1 MSGVRYLFFIVLLL
15 WSATVPAQESVSRQ
29 TFLALQKIEALVEEE
44 QFDEALEQLEALA
57 AKTAGNSYDN
67 ALVHQ
72 YLAHTSVQLDNPA
85 RARTALETALA
96 VENLPDDLLLNLY
109 IFYGTILLGDEEYEL
124 GREVLAKWYALETGP
139 TPTQIFS
146 FAYATYMSGDV
157 PGSRPLLE
165 RAIGDSSAPKQSWY
179 QLYYRVLFDMRDY
192 ELAEDVLK
200 GMIGREPGDEN
211 NWRMLASHYLQL
223 EESRDGLAAMMIA
236 YNNELIESE
245 ADLKQLASLWGYI
258 DAPEKGARLLDQWI
272 KDERIESNA
281 DMLKQLGNLWLMS
294 RERANAIVVLTQAAE
309 LASDGQTYELLGG
322 VFFEEEEWDRA
333 YAAYM
338 EAIESGGLEDPLR
351 VSLLAGISAF
361 NGGNNEDAKEAL
373 GAAAASDSAELREQA
388 ESVLRQLD

>member
-1 MSGVRYLFFIVLLL
+1 MRYLALVVLLVL
-15 WSATVPAQESVSRQ
+15 AATVHSQESVSRQ
-29 TFLALQKIEALVEEE
+29 TFLALQKIEQLVAEE
-44 QFDEALEQLEALA
+44 QFDEALGQLEELA
-57 AKTAGNSYDN
+57 VKTAGNSYDN

-109 IFYGTILLGDEEYEL
+109 IFYGTILLGDDEFEL

-165 RAIGDSSAPKQSWY
+165 QAIGDSSDPKQSWY
-179 QLYYRVLFDMRDY
+179 QLYYRVLFDMKDY
-192 ELAEDVLK
+192 DLAEDVLK
-200 GMIGREPGDEN
+200 GMITREPADEN

-223 EESRDGLAAMMIA
+223 EESTDGLAAMMIA

-258 DAPEKGARLLDQWI
+258 DAPEKGARLLDEWI
-272 KDERIESNA
+272 KTERLEGDA
-281 DMLKQLGNLWLMS
+281 DMLKRLGNLWLMS
-294 RERANAIVVLTQAAE
+294 RERESAIEVLTKAAA
-309 LASDGQTYELLGG
+309 LAPDGRTYELLGG
-322 VFFEEEEWDRA
+322 VFFEEEEWDQA

-338 EAIESGGLEDPLR
+338 DAIETGGLEEPLR

-361 NGGNNEDAKEAL
+361 NGGNNENARKAL
-373 GAAAASDSAELREQA
+373 DAAAASESDELREQA

>member
-1 MSGVRYLFFIVLLL
+1 MSPMRYLVLIILL
-15 WSATVPAQESVSRQ
+15 VLTATAQSQESVSRK
-29 TFLALQKIEALVEEE
+29 TFVALQKIEALVAEE

-57 AKTAGNSYDN
+57 VNTAGNSYDN

-109 IFYGTILLGDEEYEL
+109 IFYGTILLGDDEFEL

-146 FAYATYMSGDV
+146 FAYATYMSDDV
-157 PGSRPLLE
+157 PGARPLLE
-165 RAIGDSSAPKQSWY
+165 RAIGDSSDPKQSWY
-179 QLYYRVLFDMRDY
+179 QLYYRVLFDMKDY

-200 GMIGREPGDEN
+200 GMIAREPGDEN

-223 EESRDGLAAMMIA
+223 EESADGLAAMMIA

-258 DAPEKGARLLDQWI
+258 DVPEKGARLLDEWI
-272 KDERIESNA
+272 RTEKIEGDA

-294 RERANAIVVLTQAAE
+294 RERDNAIGVLTRAAE
-309 LASDGQTYELLGG
+309 LAPDGRTYELLGG
-322 VFFEEEEWDRA
+322 VFFEEEKWDQA
-333 YAAYM
+333 YTAYM
-338 EAIESGGLEDPLR
+338 DAIETGGLEEPLR

-361 NGGNNEDAKEAL
+361 NGGNNENAREAL
-373 GAAAASDSAELREQA
+373 DAAAASDSEELREQA
-388 ESVLRQLD
+388 ESVLRELD

>member
-1 MSGVRYLFFIVLLL
+1 MRFAFLVLLL
-15 WSATVPAQESVSRQ
+15 FVSAVANPQAAQSVSRK
-29 TFLALQKIEALVEEE
+29 TFVELQKVEQLMQEEQYDAALV
-44 QFDEALEQLEALA
+44 QLEELA
-57 AKTAGNSYDN
+57 TETAGNSYDN

-85 RARTALETALA
+85 RARTALEAALA

-124 GREVLAKWYALETGP
+124 AREVLEKWYALETGP

-146 FAYATYMSGDV
+146 FSYATYMSGDI

-165 RAIGDSSAPKQSWY
+165 RAIGDSSDPKQSWY
-179 QLYYRVLFDMRDY
+179 QLYYRVLFEMQDY
-192 ELAEDVLK
+192 RLAEEVLK
-200 GMIGREPGDEN
+200 GMISRDPGDEN

-223 EESRDGLAAMMIA
+223 EESNDGLASMMIA

-245 ADLKQLASLWGYI
+245 ADLKQIASLWGYI
-258 DAPEKGARLLDQWI
+258 DAPEKGARLLEEWI
-272 KDERIESNA
+272 RTERIEGDA

-294 RERANAIVVLTQAAE
+294 RERDNAIGVLKRAAE
-309 LASDGQTYELLGG
+309 LAPDGRTFELLGG
-322 VFFEEEEWDRA
+322 IFFEVEEWDQA

-338 EAIESGGLEDPLR
+338 DAIRTGGLEEPLR

-361 NGGNNEDAKEAL
+361 NAGNNDDAREAL
-373 GAAAASDSAELREQA
+373 DAAAASESEELRQQA
-388 ESVLRQLD
+388 QSVLRQLD